1 MILSRHIATA
11 HLPSCCTTCAAL
23 FFMTG
28 RNTESLIVNANIQ
41 ALCLSLNVSP
51 RSSCF
56 QSSGK
61 FLKKYCSVLMSVLQ
75 ISYCVQNIH
84 CMLEAQAPTEV
95 ENVESSLGCQS
106 TAISKCCLKSGHT
119 ELSMSTVL
127 FLLPT
132 GVALHD

>member
-1 MILSRHIATA
+1 MFVAECQPTV
-11 HLPSCCTTCAAL
+11 
-23 FFMTG
+23 FMFPIIW
-28 RNTESLIVNANIQ
+28 EV
-41 ALCLSLNVSP
+41 
-51 RSSCF
+51 F
-56 QSSGK
+56 
-61 FLKKYCSVLMSVLQ
+61 KKYCSVLMSVLQ

-119 ELSMSTVL
+119 ELAMSTVL

-132 GVALHD
+132 GVALHGSK